1 MNDSE
6 DKLLEAKL
14 GDMADRCERY
24 GCPVYSSFLDEHEC
38 VVAEKWCGG
47 LSSDFG
53 WILNGGF
60 ADARRKMLAVY
71 PIYCSLP
78 DEDDFPMKCLTFTYR
93 KEDKLTHRDFL
104 GSFMGQRLKRE
115 VIGDI
120 IVSEGETQTFVTEV
134 AAKAILDSVTKIGRV
149 GVKITDDVD
158 FRLDAEQKYKEISGT
173 VASLRLDCIV
183 SLAANLHVLLVKE
196 ILPVAL
202 CYVNVVRTLFGD
214 RIVQHLDIV
223 GLYLSALENSIFIA
237 VVARHIEA
245 VGAAENEREIADI
258 VAAVGLL

>member
-6 DKLLEAKL
+6 DKLFEAKL

-120 IVSEGETQTFVTEV
+120 IVSDGETQTFVTEV

-183 SLAANLHVLLVKE
+183 SLAANLSREKAAALIRSDRVEINHFTAASVSQELKE
-196 ILPVAL
+196 GDILS
-202 CYVNVVRTLFGD
+202 VRGSGRYILSGIDGLTKKG
-214 RIVQHLDIV
+214 RI
-223 GLYLSALENSIFIA
+223 
-237 VVARHIEA
+237 HI
-245 VGAAENEREIADI
+245 NLRKYI
-258 VAAVGLL
+258 

>member
-183 SLAANLHVLLVKE
+183 SLAANLSREKAAALIRSDRVEINHFTAASVSQELKE
-196 ILPVAL
+196 GDILS
-202 CYVNVVRTLFGD
+202 VRGSGRYILSGIDGLTKKG
-214 RIVQHLDIV
+214 RI
-223 GLYLSALENSIFIA
+223 
-237 VVARHIEA
+237 HI
-245 VGAAENEREIADI
+245 NLRKYI
-258 VAAVGLL
+258 

>member
-6 DKLLEAKL
+6 DKLFEAKL

-183 SLAANLHVLLVKE
+183 SLAANLSREKAAALIRSDRVEINHFTAASVSQELKE
-196 ILPVAL
+196 GDILS
-202 CYVNVVRTLFGD
+202 VRGSGRYILSGIDGLTKKG
-214 RIVQHLDIV
+214 RI
-223 GLYLSALENSIFIA
+223 
-237 VVARHIEA
+237 HI
-245 VGAAENEREIADI
+245 NLRKYI
-258 VAAVGLL
+258 

>member
-183 SLAANLHVLLVKE
+183 SLAANLSREKAAALIRSDRVEINHFTAASVSQELKE
-196 ILPVAL
+196 GDILS
-202 CYVNVVRTLFGD
+202 VRGSGRYILYGIDGLTKKG
-214 RIVQHLDIV
+214 RI
-223 GLYLSALENSIFIA
+223 
-237 VVARHIEA
+237 HI
-245 VGAAENEREIADI
+245 NLRKYI
-258 VAAVGLL
+258 

>member
-38 VVAEKWCGG
+38 VVAKKWCGG

-183 SLAANLHVLLVKE
+183 SLAANLSREKAAALIRSDRVEINHFTAASVSQELKE
-196 ILPVAL
+196 GDILS
-202 CYVNVVRTLFGD
+202 VRGSGRYILSGIDGLTKKG
-214 RIVQHLDIV
+214 RI
-223 GLYLSALENSIFIA
+223 
-237 VVARHIEA
+237 HI
-245 VGAAENEREIADI
+245 NLRKYI
-258 VAAVGLL
+258 

>member
-134 AAKAILDSVTKIGRV
+134 AAKAIMDSVTKIGRV

-183 SLAANLHVLLVKE
+183 SLAANLSREKAAALIRSDRVEINHFTAASVSQELKE
-196 ILPVAL
+196 GDILS
-202 CYVNVVRTLFGD
+202 VRGSGRYILYGIDGLTKKG
-214 RIVQHLDIV
+214 RI
-223 GLYLSALENSIFIA
+223 
-237 VVARHIEA
+237 HI
-245 VGAAENEREIADI
+245 NLRKYI
-258 VAAVGLL
+258 

>member
-38 VVAEKWCGG
+38 VVSEKWCGG

-183 SLAANLHVLLVKE
+183 SLAANLSREKAAALIRSDRVEINHFTAASVSQELKE
-196 ILPVAL
+196 GDILS
-202 CYVNVVRTLFGD
+202 VRGSGRYILYGIDGLTKKG
-214 RIVQHLDIV
+214 RI
-223 GLYLSALENSIFIA
+223 
-237 VVARHIEA
+237 HI
-245 VGAAENEREIADI
+245 NLRKYI
-258 VAAVGLL
+258 

>member
-183 SLAANLHVLLVKE
+183 SLAANLSREKAAALIRSDRVEINHFTAASVSQELKE
-196 ILPVAL
+196 GDIISVRGSGRYILYGIDGL
-202 CYVNVVRTLFGD
+202 TKKG
-214 RIVQHLDIV
+214 RI
-223 GLYLSALENSIFIA
+223 
-237 VVARHIEA
+237 HI
-245 VGAAENEREIADI
+245 NLRKYI
-258 VAAVGLL
+258 

>member
-93 KEDKLTHRDFL
+93 KEDRLTHRDFL

-120 IVSEGETQTFVTEV
+120 IVSDGETQTFVTEV
-134 AAKAILDSVTKIGRV
+134 AAKAIMDSVTKIGRV

-183 SLAANLHVLLVKE
+183 SLAANLSREKAAALIRSDRVEINHFTAASVSQELKE
-196 ILPVAL
+196 GDILS
-202 CYVNVVRTLFGD
+202 VRGSGRYILSGIDGLTKKG
-214 RIVQHLDIV
+214 RI
-223 GLYLSALENSIFIA
+223 
-237 VVARHIEA
+237 HI
-245 VGAAENEREIADI
+245 NLRKYI
-258 VAAVGLL
+258 

>member
-24 GCPVYSSFLDEHEC
+24 GCPVYASFVDEYEC

-104 GSFMGQRLKRE
+104 GSFMGQRLKCE

-183 SLAANLHVLLVKE
+183 SLAANLSREKAAALIRSDRVEINHFTAASVSQELKE
-196 ILPVAL
+196 GDILS
-202 CYVNVVRTLFGD
+202 VRGSGRYILSGIDGLTKKG
-214 RIVQHLDIV
+214 RI
-223 GLYLSALENSIFIA
+223 
-237 VVARHIEA
+237 HI
-245 VGAAENEREIADI
+245 NLRKYI
-258 VAAVGLL
+258 

>member
-71 PIYCSLP
+71 PIYCSFP

-183 SLAANLHVLLVKE
+183 SLAANLSREKAAALIRSDRVEINHFTAASVSQELKE
-196 ILPVAL
+196 GDILS
-202 CYVNVVRTLFGD
+202 VRGSGRYILSGIDGLTKKG
-214 RIVQHLDIV
+214 RI
-223 GLYLSALENSIFIA
+223 
-237 VVARHIEA
+237 HI
-245 VGAAENEREIADI
+245 NLRKYI
-258 VAAVGLL
+258 

>member
-183 SLAANLHVLLVKE
+183 SLAANLSREKAAALIRSDKVEINHFPAASVSQELNEGDVLSIRGSGRY
-196 ILPVAL
+196 ILSGIDGL
-202 CYVNVVRTLFGD
+202 TKKG
-214 RIVQHLDIV
+214 RI
-223 GLYLSALENSIFIA
+223 
-237 VVARHIEA
+237 HI
-245 VGAAENEREIADI
+245 NLRKYI
-258 VAAVGLL
+258 